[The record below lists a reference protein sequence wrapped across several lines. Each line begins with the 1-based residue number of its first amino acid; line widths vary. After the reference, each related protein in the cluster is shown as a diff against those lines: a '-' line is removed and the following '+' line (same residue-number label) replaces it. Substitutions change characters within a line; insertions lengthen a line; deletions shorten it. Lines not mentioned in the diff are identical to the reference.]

1 MTIKRIVILGN
12 GGAACHAAKAAREA
26 DFDGEIVM
34 VSDKREPAFNPMLAP
49 YYLKGMM
56 DWDGCYPFGADF
68 YRRHHVTCRF
78 GSPVVALDAISR
90 AVRTEDGYGL
100 DYDQCLVATGANA
113 VLPPVP
119 GLSESPFAYPLR
131 TSESTRALE
140 SVMATAQKAVIL
152 GASLVGIKIAEI
164 MSKHEA
170 RIIVVDVA
178 DQVMPHGAHKLT
190 ASHLQHYFE
199 QHRVEFK
206 LGCSLQGLSES
217 EEGVC
222 CLFPEEI
229 VEDADFIGVCTGIRS
244 NLHFIDRQQVEIDL
258 GILIDAG
265 CRSNIPGLY
274 AAGDCAQGVNP
285 MSGRQEW
292 QGTWVNACS
301 QGRTAGLNM
310 AGQNTCF
317 QGIVPQHVSPFFDWV
332 FAQIGNVHADGKN
345 IHTETLGDPFDKDG
359 KFKLL
364 VYDEDILVGANLINC
379 MEDASAIKH
388 AIALGRSLS
397 MADTAMV
404 PGYLR
409 AIAAI

>member
-1 MTIKRIVILGN
+1 MATRRMVILGN
-12 GGAACHAAKAAREA
+12 GGAACHAVQAAREA
-26 DFDGEIVM
+26 GFKGEIVM

-56 DWDGCYPFGADF
+56 AWEGCYPFGADF
-68 YRRHHVTCRF
+68 YRHHKVSCRF
-78 GSPVVALDAISR
+78 GSPVAELDALSR
-90 AVRTEDGYGL
+90 TVRTEDGHRL

-140 SVMATAQKAVIL
+140 SVMATARKAVIL

-164 MSKHEA
+164 MSKQKAH
-170 RIIVVDVA
+170 IIVVDVA
-178 DQVMPHGAHKLT
+178 DQVMPHGAHRMT
-190 ASHLQHYFE
+190 AGFLQQYFE
-199 QHRVEFK
+199 QHKVDFK

-217 EEGVC
+217 EGGVC

-244 NLHFIDRQQVEIDL
+244 NLKFVDHQQVAIDL
-258 GILIDAG
+258 GILVDAH
-265 CRSNIPGLY
+265 CQSSVPGLY
-274 AAGDCAQGVNP
+274 AAGDCAQGINP
-285 MSGRQEW
+285 MSGKLEW

-310 AGQNTCF
+310 AGCPACF
-317 QGIVPQHVSPFFDWV
+317 EGIVPQHVSPFYDWV
-332 FAQIGNVHADGKN
+332 YAQIGNVHMDGEKVHRE
-345 IHTETLGDPFDKDG
+345 ILGNPFEGDG

-364 VYDEDILVGANLINC
+364 VYHGDILVGANLINC

-388 AIALGRSLS
+388 AITLGRPLT
-397 MADTAMV
+397 MAETTAV
-404 PGYLR
+404 PDYLR
-409 AIAAI
+409 AIAGQ